1 MKRFLT
7 VLVLAVLALGFA
19 ACNKAEGG
27 LKWGETNYFKDSFLK
42 KYEPVVMA
50 KTLNFGLNEDGCDLS
65 DTEFSFDVYERT
77 PSGEMVKAQE
87 VVLYKNGTPCPNN
100 VLKVKGGEGKVVVG
114 VEFTPDAAEGYHTL
128 FLKAKSL
135 NGLDRIEY
143 TSLGDGFVA
152 RKQNVMNPANE
163 LVMWILIVLASAYAA
178 WVILLRPI
186 FCPHVKF
193 SKVDIYYPGTAGEVT
208 VRTNGYCSL
217 ILSNKPI
224 KQSWL
229 KKLFFVQDQVEVN
242 EAWSSQVRI
251 ESGKGRNVKVY
262 TVLDVDPSPLDMPER
277 RERFHVINEDNQR
290 IGVETW

>member
-7 VLVLAVLALGFA
+7 TLVLAVLAFGFT

-77 PSGEMVKAQE
+77 PSGDMVKAQE
-87 VVLYKNGTPCPNN
+87 VVLYKNGTPCPDNI
-100 VLKVKGGEGKVVVG
+100 LKVKGGEGKVVVG
-114 VEFTPDAAEGYHTL
+114 VEFTPEAAEGYHTL

-163 LVMWILIVLASAYAA
+163 LVMWMLIVLASAYAA

-224 KQSWL
+224 KQGWL
-229 KKLFFVQDQVEVN
+229 KKILFIEDKVEVN
-242 EAWSSQVRI
+242 EVWTSPVRVKSGRADLVQVNTI
-251 ESGKGRNVKVY
+251 LG
-262 TVLDVDPSPLDMPER
+262 VDASPKIMPER
-277 RERFHVINEDNQR
+277 RERFHVINEENQR